1 MAGKSERVNVV
12 LGQDAVEA
20 MERLQERTDMK
31 KVDVINRGIVLLEF
45 VEEELR
51 QGREVLVH
59 DSRRPGE
66 PGQRMKLFFQWSYT
80 LRHS

>member
-1 MAGKSERVNVV
+1 MNGKNERVNVV

-45 VEEELR
+45 VQEELR

-59 DSRRPGE
+59 NPHRPGE
-66 PGQRMKLFFQWSYT
+66 PGQRIKLFF
-80 LRHS
+80 